1 MSNAPVA
8 VTPPESWAE
17 VRAHDQVM
25 RYRRAGT
32 GPAVLLLDR
41 EGEVPPLWPELDA
54 ALAARFRVIA
64 PALPMEMEDLAA
76 RLAAFLEGLG
86 VSRVR
91 VVVAGRLC
99 GPALELAPVAPEVER
114 VVLVPSG
121 PAEEAACEAAVAAI
135 GAIPVLVV
143 RRALTAA
150 EALPLVL
157 AFLDGAAPAQQVS

>member
-8 VTPPESWAE
+8 PTPPESWAE

-41 EGEVPPLWPELDA
+41 EEGAPALWPELDT

-64 PALPMEMEDLAA
+64 PALPMEVEDLAA

-86 VSRVR
+86 VARVS

-99 GPALELAPVAPEVER
+99 GPALELAPGAHEVER

-121 PAEEAACEAAVAAI
+121 PAEEAACEAALAA
-135 GAIPVLVV
+135 GGPVPILVV
-143 RRALTAA
+143 RRSLDAT

-157 AFLDGAAPAQQVS
+157 AFLDADVRSAGLA